1 MEDRSHATDKDTH
14 FDTNLDIAAIQ
25 KQLGV
30 SELQIRKA
38 IREVGIDRTK
48 IEEYLLNNRATMKS
62 EDEPSFQKR
71 DLNEDET
78 Y

>member
-1 MEDRSHATDKDTH
+1 MESRNHATDKDTH

-30 SELQIRKA
+30 SAFEIRKA
-38 IREVGIDRTK
+38 IREVGTDRTK
-48 IEEYLLNNRATMKS
+48 IEEYLLNNRGTIKS